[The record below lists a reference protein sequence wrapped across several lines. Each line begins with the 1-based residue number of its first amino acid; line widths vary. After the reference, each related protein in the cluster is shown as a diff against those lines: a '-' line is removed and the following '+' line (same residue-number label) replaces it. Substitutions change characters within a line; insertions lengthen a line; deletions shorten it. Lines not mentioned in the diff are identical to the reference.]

1 METIVHDVSSITI
14 SKTDMSNFGT
24 VDVVV
29 TTITGETLNLVCFH
43 KKDKPI
49 KLETGDDYCLKN
61 IQTKKLKKF

>member
-1 METIVHDVSSITI
+1 VETIGHDVSSITI

-49 KLETGDDYCLKN
+49 KLETGDD
-61 IQTKKLKKF
+61 

>member
-43 KKDKPI
+43 KKVKPI
-49 KLETGDDYCLKN
+49 KLETGDD
-61 IQTKKLKKF
+61 